1 MRTWGLQMMWPM
13 LKTYNHLAI
22 AFIIVSSSTPTRTW
36 YEKLYQTKPWL
47 SFSFWRMNEKMNAI
61 QRARNTFISFLSSDL
76 FLNVYSGQSNAAK
89 QQRTFGQGSYDQ
101 GNPVS
106 ASKILFLKC
115 CMLIKYLIAG
125 SILSIRKSNAQSAPF
140 RWTFS
145 LSA

>member
-1 MRTWGLQMMWPM
+1 MMWPM

-36 YEKLYQTKPWL
+36 YEKLYQTKLRL
-47 SFSFWRMNEKMNAI
+47 SFCFWIMNEKMNAI
-61 QRARNTFISFLSSDL
+61 QRTRNTFISFSSTKSSDL

-106 ASKILFLKC
+106 ASKILF
-115 CMLIKYLIAG
+115 
-125 SILSIRKSNAQSAPF
+125 
-140 RWTFS
+140 
-145 LSA
+145 